1 LALGTRG
8 RACRSSRERGRGRRS
23 GAASSVAPQKQCFQE
38 LQERLV
44 VPSVE
49 LIRGGD
55 KAGAAERFIAVVRE
69 AKRRYL

>member
-1 LALGTRG
+1 VL
-8 RACRSSRERGRGRRS
+8 
-23 GAASSVAPQKQCFQE
+23 PE